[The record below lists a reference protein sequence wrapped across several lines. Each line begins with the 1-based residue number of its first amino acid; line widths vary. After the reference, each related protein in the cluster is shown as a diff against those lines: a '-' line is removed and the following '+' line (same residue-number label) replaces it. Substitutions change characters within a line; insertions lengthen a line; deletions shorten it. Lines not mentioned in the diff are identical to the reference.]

1 MKIPL
6 RLLFVSLLL
15 LCLLTGCSGRPKEQR
30 LLDRAESEFRAGN
43 YEKAKITYMQVIG
56 RDAHNPLPFQ
66 RIGAIWLEEGDP
78 VVAGGFLKRG
88 QELDPNNAANNVRLA
103 KAYQALGQFPE
114 ARKEAEAVLKAGP
127 NDDALILVAEIAR
140 TAKELGDLEQ
150 TLKTYHAKDTVSYHI
165 AVADLAARRQD
176 WVTAETAVKK
186 ALELNPKSAQAHQA
200 AGLLIL
206 FQKKQGDAANELR
219 TAAELA
225 PSRSEVQM
233 TYANYLLEAGQPGA
247 AGNFL
252 DSLTKKAPDFL
263 PAWIALA
270 RIAVA
275 EKKYDDALKLL
286 DNVTARDPRH
296 VEAGLM
302 QSDCFIAKRDTKKAT
317 EKVQRILGTFPE
329 LPTALYRLAETYLQQ
344 NKPAQAAA
352 ALDDALKKSPD
363 YVEAIVLRA
372 QLKVTTGQFDDA
384 IKALEQLLKKKP
396 NLKTASVLL
405 AQAYRGAG
413 RFDDA
418 ARVFQEQIKLHPKSP
433 EFYFLLGIVQE
444 QAKKNEEA
452 RKSFDKALELAPD
465 NLPALNQLVDLDL
478 AAKDFANATKRI
490 EEQLQKRPDS
500 APLYVLRGKVLIA
513 QSQWPEAETTLK
525 KAIELDP
532 SLGGAYSLL
541 VSTYLTTHR
550 LDDAAREM
558 ETLIAKTPNSQNA
571 LMLLAAIREKQKD
584 YAAARATYQKLL
596 TLNPDFVPALNNL
609 AYLDIEYLNQLDEGA
624 DLAQKAHGLALTDP
638 AIADT
643 AGWALYKKGDYD
655 QAVSL
660 LQESAGKLPDN
671 PEVRF
676 HLGMT
681 RYMMGNTDA
690 ARVAFQQVVTAPGD
704 SPVKN
709 AAAKRLA
716 LLGTG
721 SNSPDKPTIAELE
734 SMVSA
739 EPKDVVATLW
749 LAEAYEKKPDPAK
762 AAALYEAALK
772 INPKLSH
779 PPVKLAQLYSGPL
792 ANRGK
797 ALSYAKQARELSPQ
811 DAKTGALLGRVAF
824 DAGDTSWAYSV
835 LQESARQLPLD
846 PGVAHDLAWAAYAQ
860 GRLDEAR
867 REMQRCLTLDPEAT
881 MAADANSFLTLTAL
895 GSDRAMLA
903 QSRPQVEAKLQA
915 DQNYLPAI
923 MAAAALDAS
932 EGKRGEAMRRYQ
944 EMLRRFP
951 SFAPAQVQLALLYL
965 QDADKLSLAYDLASQ
980 ARKTLSEDASAA
992 QVLGEVCYERKEYG
1006 RAMQLLQESAREK
1019 PLDATGRYY
1028 LGMTYKEQKQA
1039 GAAIEELSAAL
1050 AAGLPPESSRKA
1062 QQALIELRMGRSDS

>member
-6 RLLFVSLLL
+6 RLVVISLLL
-15 LCLLTGCSGRPKEQR
+15 LPLLSGCLARSKEQR
-30 LLDRAESEFRAGN
+30 LLDRAESEFKAGN

-78 VVAGGFLKRG
+78 VMAGGFLKRG
-88 QELDPNNAANNVRLA
+88 QELDPNNVANNVRLA
-103 KAYQALGQFPE
+103 KAYQTVGQFPE
-114 ARKEAEAVLKAGP
+114 ARKEAEAVLKGGP
-127 NDDALILVAEIAR
+127 NDDALILLAEIAR
-140 TAKELGDLEQ
+140 TAKELEDFEH
-150 TLKTYHAKDTVSYHI
+150 TLKSYPAKETVSYHI

-176 WVTAETAVKK
+176 WAAAETAVNR

-206 FQKKQGDAANELR
+206 FQKKQGDAGHELR

-233 TYANYLLEAGQPGA
+233 TYANYLLQTGQREA

-263 PAWIALA
+263 PAWITLA
-270 RIAVA
+270 RIAMV

-317 EKVQRILGTFPE
+317 EKVQRILGMFPE
-329 LPTALYRLAETYLQQ
+329 LPAALYRLAETYLQQ

-352 ALDDALKKSPD
+352 ALDDALKRSPD

-372 QLKVTTGQFDDA
+372 QLNVTSGQFDDA
-384 IKALEQLLKKKP
+384 IKTLEQLLKKKP
-396 NLKTASVLL
+396 DLKTPSLLL

-418 ARVFQEQIKLHPKSP
+418 ARIFRQQIELHPKSP
-433 EFYFLLGIVQE
+433 EFYLLLGIVQE

-465 NLPALNQLVDLDL
+465 NLPALSQLVDLDL
-478 AAKDFANATKRI
+478 AAKDFANATKRV
-490 EEQLQKRPDS
+490 EEQLQKRPNS
-500 APLYVLRGKVLIA
+500 APLHVLRGKVLMA
-513 QSQWPEAETTLK
+513 QSHWPEAETALK
-525 KAIELDP
+525 KAIELD
-532 SLGGAYSLL
+532 STLAGAYSLL

-558 ETLIAKTPNSQNA
+558 EGLIAKAPRSQNA

-584 YAAARATYQKLL
+584 YTAARVTYQKLL
-596 TLNPDFVPALNNL
+596 AMYPDFVPALNNL
-609 AYLDIEYLNQLDEGA
+609 AYLDLEYLNQLDEGA
-624 DLAQKAHGLALTDP
+624 DLAQKARGLAPADP
-638 AIADT
+638 TIADT

-660 LQESAGKLPDN
+660 LRESAEKMSDN
-671 PEVRF
+671 SEVRF

-681 RYMMGNTDA
+681 QYMMGNTDA
-690 ARVAFQQVVTAPGD
+690 ARIAFQQVVAAPGD
-704 SPVKN
+704 APVKA

-716 LLGTG
+716 LLGS
-721 SNSPDKPTIAELE
+721 SNSAEQPTIAELE
-734 SMVSA
+734 SMVSE
-739 EPKDVVATLW
+739 EPKDVVAILW
-749 LAEAYEKKPDPAK
+749 LAGAYEKKAEPAK

-772 INPKLSH
+772 VNPKLTD
-779 PPVKLAQLYSGPL
+779 PPLKLAQLYSGPL
-792 ANRGK
+792 ANKDK
-797 ALSYAKQARELSPQ
+797 ALTYAKRARELSPQ

-824 DAGDTSWAYSV
+824 DAGDTSWGYSV

-846 PGVAHDLAWAAYAQ
+846 AGVAHDLAWAAYAQ

-867 REMQRCLTLDPEAT
+867 REMQRCLTLHPEAAMT
-881 MAADANSFLTLTAL
+881 EDANSFLTLTAL
-895 GSDRAMLA
+895 GSDRGTLA
-903 QSRPQVEAKLQA
+903 QARPQVEAKLQA
-915 DQNYLPAI
+915 NQNYLPAI
-923 MAAAALDAS
+923 MAAAALDLS
-932 EGKRGEAMRRYQ
+932 EGKRDEAMRRYQ
-944 EMLRRFP
+944 EALARFP
-951 SFAPAQVQLALLYL
+951 SFAPAQVQLASLYL
-965 QDADKLSLAYDLASQ
+965 QDASKLSMAYALASQ
-980 ARKTLSEDASAA
+980 ARKTLAEDATAA
-992 QVLGEVCYERKEYG
+992 QVLGEICYERKEYG
-1006 RAMQLLQESAREK
+1006 RAMQLLKESAREK

-1028 LGMTYKEQKQA
+1028 LGMTYKEQKQS
-1039 GAAIEELSAAL
+1039 GAAIEELTAAL

-1062 QQALIELRMGRSDS
+1062 QQALIELRMGGSDS